1 MRIKFL
7 TVFAIVA
14 AAIGSAWASDYTDG
28 IEYFKADQPDNAR
41 TILERTIN
49 DPSTNK
55 SEAYYYLGE
64 IAFQNKDYTKAAEY
78 YAKGLEADPENAYNL
93 VGQGKLQLT
102 TDKKAAEKLFKEA
115 LKKNKKDAGVN
126 LAIAKAYYETAVPGY
141 EKYLANAR
149 KADKTFPDIYLFE
162 GDILANQGRNGDAC
176 GYYEMAINFDPNCVE
191 AYVKYSHMYFDINPE
206 MAIGKLEELLQKAP
220 ESALAQRELAEA
232 YYKNQQY
239 AKAAAAYETY
249 VANPNHFEEDRAR
262 LATLLF
268 YSKRFDESYNL
279 AKSILAKEPD
289 NFVLNRVILYN
300 LFELSRYSEA
310 KAVAEKFF
318 SLPENVRHTFL
329 SRDYECYGDLL
340 LELDEP
346 NEAVTSFLK
355 AFELD
360 STNISLLKKISAA
373 YEAAE
378 EFPLSIKFYSQ
389 YMDHASDNLRVMD
402 YFRFGQTCYRVGMA
416 DTIGGQAYLMKADT
430 LFAKVIEQAP
440 DNYLGYMWR
449 ARAAAGRDPETTLGT
464 AKPYYE
470 QTIEVLNQDS
480 TNLSKSRVAAYIESY
495 RYLGYYNFL
504 KAYSEEAVQ
513 FPAKAKEYKD
523 NTRLYWNK
531 MLEFDPNNK
540 DIEEA
545 LKTL

>member
-7 TVFAIVA
+7 TVLA
-14 AAIGSAWASDYTDG
+14 AAASVWGCAWANDYTDG

-41 TILERTIN
+41 TILERTI
-49 DPSTNK
+49 DEPTTNK
-55 SEAYYYLGE
+55 SESYYYLGE
-64 IAFQNKDYTKAAEY
+64 IAFLNKDYTKAAEY
-78 YAKGLEADPENAYNL
+78 YAKGLEADPENVYNL
-93 VGQGKLQLT
+93 IGQGKLQLS
-102 TDKKAAEKLFKEA
+102 TDKKAAEKIFKEA
-115 LKKNKKDAGVN
+115 LKKNKKNAGVN

-141 EKYLANAR
+141 EKYVENAR
-149 KADKTFPDIYLFE
+149 KADKTFPDIYIFE
-162 GDILANQGRNGDAC
+162 GDILADQGRNGDAC

-220 ESALAQRELAEA
+220 DSALAQRELAEA

-239 AKAAAAYETY
+239 TKAALAYESY
-249 VANPNHFEEDRAR
+249 VANPNHFVEDRAR

-268 YSKRFDESYNL
+268 YSKRFDESYDL
-279 AKSILAKEPD
+279 AKSILANEPN

-300 LFELSRYSEA
+300 LYELKRYEEA
-310 KAVAEKFF
+310 KELAAKFF
-318 SLPENVRHTFL
+318 ALPTNVRHAFL
-329 SRDYECYGDLL
+329 SRDFECYGEVLM
-340 LELDEP
+340 ELDDP
-346 NEAVTSFLK
+346 QNAVNNFLK
-355 AFELD
+355 AYEMD
-360 STNISLLKKISAA
+360 STNIELLKEISSA
-373 YEAAE
+373 YESAQNY
-378 EFPLSIKFYSQ
+378 PLSIKFYSQ
-389 YMDHASDNLRVMD
+389 YMDKASENLRVMD

-416 DTIGGQAYLMKADT
+416 DTVAGESYLMKADT
-430 LFAKVIEQAP
+430 LFAKVIEAAP

-449 ARAAAGRDPETTLGT
+449 ARAAAGRDPETKLGT

-470 QTIEVLNQDS
+470 QTVEVLNQDS

-513 FPAKAKEYKD
+513 NPAKAKEYKD
-523 NTRLYWNK
+523 STRLYWNK
-531 MLEFDPNNK
+531 MLEFDPDNI
-540 DIEEA
+540 DIQEA

>member
-7 TVFAIVA
+7 TVFAIA
-14 AAIGSAWASDYTDG
+14 AAAWGSAWASDYTDG

-49 DPSTNK
+49 DASTNK
-55 SEAYYYLGE
+55 SESYYYLGE
-64 IAFQNKDYTKAAEY
+64 IAFQNEDYAKAAEY
-78 YAKGLEADPENAYNL
+78 YAKGLEADPENVYNI
-93 VGQGKLQLT
+93 VGQGKLQLRS
-102 TDKKAAEKLFKEA
+102 DQKAAEKLFKEA
-115 LKKNKKDAGVN
+115 LKQNKKDAGVN
-126 LAIAKAYYETAVPGY
+126 LAIAKAYYETGVPGY
-141 EKYLANAR
+141 EKYLENAR

-162 GDILANQGRNGDAC
+162 GDMLADQGRNGDAC

-206 MAIGKLEELLQKAP
+206 MAIGKLEELLKKAP
-220 ESALAQRELAEA
+220 DSALAQRELAEA

-239 AKAAAAYETY
+239 TKAALAYETY
-249 VANPNHFEEDRAR
+249 VANPNHFVEDRAR

-268 YSKRFDESYNL
+268 YSKRFNESYDL
-279 AKSILAKEPD
+279 AKSILANEPD

-300 LFELSRYSEA
+300 LFEMKRFEEA
-310 KAVAEKFF
+310 RDLAVKFF
-318 SLPENVRHTFL
+318 SLPPSVRHAFL
-329 SRDYECYGDLL
+329 ARDFECYADVLMELGD
-340 LELDEP
+340 P
-346 NEAVTSFLK
+346 QSAAANFVK
-355 AFELD
+355 AYKMD
-360 STNISLLKKISAA
+360 STNIELLKEISSA
-373 YEAAE
+373 YEAAQDY
-378 EFPLSIKFYSQ
+378 PLSIKFYSQ
-389 YMDHASDNLRVMD
+389 YMDNAADNLRVMD

-416 DTIGGQAYLMKADT
+416 DTVGGQAYLMKADT
-430 LFAKVIEQAP
+430 LFAKVIEEAP

-449 ARAAAGRDPETTLGT
+449 ARAAAGRDPETKEGT

-513 FPAKAKEYKD
+513 FPAKAKAYKD
-523 NTRLYWNK
+523 STKIYWNK
-531 MLEFDPNNK
+531 MLEFDPNNA
-540 DIEEA
+540 DIQEA

>member
-7 TVFAIVA
+7 TVFAIA
-14 AAIGSAWASDYTDG
+14 AAAWGSAWASDYTDG

-49 DPSTNK
+49 DASTNK
-55 SEAYYYLGE
+55 SESYYYLGE
-64 IAFQNKDYTKAAEY
+64 IAFQNEDYAKAAEY
-78 YAKGLEADPENAYNL
+78 YAKGLEVDPENVYNL
-93 VGQGKLQLT
+93 IGQGKLQLRSEQ
-102 TDKKAAEKLFKEA
+102 KAAEKIFKEA

-126 LAIAKAYYETAVPGY
+126 LAIAKAYYETGVPGY
-141 EKYLANAR
+141 EKYLENAR

-162 GDILANQGRNGDAC
+162 GDMLADQGRNGDAC

-206 MAIGKLEELLQKAP
+206 MAIGKLEELLQKASD
-220 ESALAQRELAEA
+220 SALAQRELAEA

-239 AKAAAAYETY
+239 TKAALAYETY
-249 VANPNHFEEDRAR
+249 VANPNHFVEDRAR

-268 YSKRFDESYNL
+268 YSKRFNESYDL
-279 AKSILAKEPD
+279 AKSILENEPN

-300 LFELSRYSEA
+300 LFEMKRFEEA
-310 KAVAEKFF
+310 RDWGVKFF
-318 SLPENVRHTFL
+318 ALPPSVRHAFL
-329 SRDYECYGDLL
+329 SRDFECYADVLMELGD
-340 LELDEP
+340 P
-346 NEAVTSFLK
+346 QSAAANFVK
-355 AFELD
+355 AYNMD
-360 STNISLLKKISAA
+360 STNIELLKEISGA
-373 YEAAE
+373 YEAAKDY
-378 EFPLSIKFYSQ
+378 PLSIKFYSQ
-389 YMDHASDNLRVMD
+389 YMDNAADNLRVMD

-416 DTIGGQAYLMKADT
+416 DTVGGQAYLMKADT
-430 LFAKVIEQAP
+430 LFAKVIEEAP

-449 ARAAAGRDPETTLGT
+449 ARAAAGRDPETKEGT

-470 QTIEVLNQDS
+470 RTIEVLNQDS
-480 TNLSKSRVAAYIESY
+480 TNLSKSRVAAYIEGY

-513 FPAKAKEYKD
+513 FPAKAKAYKD
-523 NTRLYWNK
+523 STKIYWNK
-531 MLEFDPNNK
+531 MLEFDPNNT
-540 DIEEA
+540 DIQEA

>member
-1 MRIKFL
+1 M
-7 TVFAIVA
+7 A
-14 AAIGSAWASDYTDG
+14 AAIGSAWANDYTDG

-141 EKYLANAR
+141 EKYLENAR

-239 AKAAAAYETY
+239 TKAAAAYETY

-262 LATLLF
+262 LATLL
-268 YSKRFDESYNL
+268 
-279 AKSILAKEPD
+279 SIAS
-289 NFVLNRVILYN
+289 V
-300 LFELSRYSEA
+300 
-310 KAVAEKFF
+310 
-318 SLPENVRHTFL
+318 
-329 SRDYECYGDLL
+329 
-340 LELDEP
+340 
-346 NEAVTSFLK
+346 
-355 AFELD
+355 
-360 STNISLLKKISAA
+360 STNPTILL
-373 YEAAE
+373 
-378 EFPLSIKFYSQ
+378 
-389 YMDHASDNLRVMD
+389 
-402 YFRFGQTCYRVGMA
+402 
-416 DTIGGQAYLMKADT
+416 
-430 LFAKVIEQAP
+430 
-440 DNYLGYMWR
+440 
-449 ARAAAGRDPETTLGT
+449 
-464 AKPYYE
+464 
-470 QTIEVLNQDS
+470 
-480 TNLSKSRVAAYIESY
+480 NLSWQKSLII
-495 RYLGYYNFL
+495 LC
-504 KAYSEEAVQ
+504 
-513 FPAKAKEYKD
+513 
-523 NTRLYWNK
+523 
-531 MLEFDPNNK
+531 
-540 DIEEA
+540 
-545 LKTL
+545 